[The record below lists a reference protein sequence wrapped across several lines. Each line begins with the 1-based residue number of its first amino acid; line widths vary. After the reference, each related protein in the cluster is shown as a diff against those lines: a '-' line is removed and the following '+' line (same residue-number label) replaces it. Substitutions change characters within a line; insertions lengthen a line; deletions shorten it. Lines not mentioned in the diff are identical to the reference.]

1 MNTFRKGDLVR
12 PKPPLFPWEVAWPVA
27 ALPTEENS
35 VPLRE
40 GWLYEVPLRE
50 GWLYEVTR
58 GRGAPVVKG
67 RVQRHCIQVRC
78 MMSGQLLWVKRHYV
92 GLVGEQRS

>member
-1 MNTFRKGDLVR
+1 MNKFRKGDLVR
-12 PKPPLFPWEVAWPVA
+12 PKPPLFPWEVAWPVSG
-27 ALPTEENS
+27 LPSAENS
-35 VPLRE
+35 
-40 GWLYEVPLRE
+40 VPLRE

-58 GRGAPVVKG
+58 GRAAPVVSG

-92 GLVGEQRS
+92 SPAGEQRS

>member
-12 PKPPLFPWEVAWPVA
+12 PKTPPLLWEVAWPVE
-27 ALPTEENS
+27 ALPAAENS
-35 VPLRE
+35 
-40 GWLYEVPLRE
+40 VPLRE

-58 GRGAPVVKG
+58 GRVAPVISG

-92 GLVGEQRS
+92 GPAQGHQS

>member
-1 MNTFRKGDLVR
+1 MNKFRKGDLVR
-12 PKPPLFPWEVAWPVA
+12 PKPPLFSWEVAWPVDDG
-27 ALPTEENS
+27 TDVEDG
-35 VPLRE
+35 VH
-40 GWLYEVPLRE
+40 LRE

-58 GRGAPVVKG
+58 GRAAPVVSG

-92 GLVGEQRS
+92 GLAQGQQS